1 MVVVWGNILSLLG
14 NVFAIAV
21 DILVFDAFFP
31 RNDNRKKRWS
41 YILLFCLIFTSLS
54 ILIGTKLGYTFKMLQ
69 EIALIYV
76 LCVFLYQSRWDRR
89 FFIVVTVYSVLFSY
103 SHWFESFCLYVG
115 NLDYEEYI
123 WNVPLYSVLFFVRG
137 FISLFVALII
147 KKYHH
152 PLHARTHASA
162 WVPLSAVFPVCTLLV
177 LRQEV
182 YTYPEEQ
189 RVWQICLL
197 ILDLVDIAALIL
209 LDYLE
214 ENAENREKLIAAN
227 ERAHVQDENIQALSQ
242 AYAGQRKMTHDF
254 RAKLSTLSELLESER
269 VDDAK
274 EFLSELNVRQSERI
288 LLVNSHNAAIDAVLN
303 QKGYIG
309 KKQGI
314 DMRFRVND
322 LSALKLPRVDVTIV
336 LGNLIDN
343 AMEACAGL
351 SEPNRWVSVQ
361 ILYSENML
369 SILIINPSNVV
380 QINDGHIPTTK
391 QDPLLHGFGIGNVK
405 DILEKYHAEYLFTY
419 DDGRF
424 IFSADWPDIAE
435 PPINTSILS

>member
-1 MVVVWGNILSLLG
+1 MVVIWGNILSFIG
-14 NVFAIAV
+14 NVVALAV
-21 DILVFDAFFP
+21 EVLVFDAFFP
-31 RNDNRKKRWS
+31 RNESRKKRWLC
-41 YILLFCLIFTSLS
+41 ILLWCVIATFLS
-54 ILIGTKLGYTFKMLQ
+54 VSVGTKFGYTLKMLQ
-69 EIALIYV
+69 EVALIY
-76 LCVFLYQSRWDRR
+76 LFCVFLYQSRWDRR
-89 FFIVVTVYSVLFSY
+89 LFIVVTVYSVLFSY
-103 SHWFESFCLYVG
+103 SHWFDELCMRISGFT
-115 NLDYEEYI
+115 YEEYI
-123 WNVPLYSVLFFVRG
+123 WNVPLYSIFFFLRCS
-137 FISLFVALII
+137 FILAFAFLIN
-147 KKYHH
+147 KYHQ
-152 PLHARTHASA
+152 PLRARIQPRA
-162 WVPLSAVFPVCTLLV
+162 WGPLSAFFPVCTLLV
-177 LRQEV
+177 LRQV
-182 YTYPEEQ
+182 YTYSEEQ

-197 ILDLVDIAALIL
+197 ILNLVDIAALIL

-254 RAKLSTLSELLESER
+254 RANLSTLSELLESER

-322 LSALKLPRVDVTIV
+322 LSALRLPRVDVTIV

-351 SEPNRWVSVQ
+351 SDPNRWVSIQ

-369 SILIINPSNVV
+369 SILIINPSNIV

-391 QDPLLHGFGIGNVK
+391 QDPSLHGFGIGNVK

-424 IFSADWPDIAE
+424 IFSADWLDIAE
-435 PPINTSILS
+435 PSVNTSILS

>member
-1 MVVVWGNILSLLG
+1 MIN
-14 NVFAIAV
+14 
-21 DILVFDAFFP
+21 
-31 RNDNRKKRWS
+31 
-41 YILLFCLIFTSLS
+41 
-54 ILIGTKLGYTFKMLQ
+54 
-69 EIALIYV
+69 
-76 LCVFLYQSRWDRR
+76 
-89 FFIVVTVYSVLFSY
+89 
-103 SHWFESFCLYVG
+103 
-115 NLDYEEYI
+115 
-123 WNVPLYSVLFFVRG
+123 
-137 FISLFVALII
+137 
-147 KKYHH
+147 
-152 PLHARTHASA
+152 
-162 WVPLSAVFPVCTLLV
+162 
-177 LRQEV
+177 
-182 YTYPEEQ
+182 EQ

-254 RAKLSTLSELLESER
+254 RANLSTLSELLESER

-322 LSALKLPRVDVTIV
+322 LSALRLPRVDVTIV

-343 AMEACAGL
+343 
-351 SEPNRWVSVQ
+351 
-361 ILYSENML
+361 
-369 SILIINPSNVV
+369 
-380 QINDGHIPTTK
+380 
-391 QDPLLHGFGIGNVK
+391 
-405 DILEKYHAEYLFTY
+405 
-419 DDGRF
+419 
-424 IFSADWPDIAE
+424 
-435 PPINTSILS
+435 

>member
-1 MVVVWGNILSLLG
+1 MVVIWGNILSFIG
-14 NVFAIAV
+14 NTVALAV
-21 DILVFDAFFP
+21 EVLVFDAFFP
-31 RNDNRKKRWS
+31 RNESRKKRWLC
-41 YILLFCLIFTSLS
+41 ILLCWVIATFLS
-54 ILIGTKLGYTFKMLQ
+54 VSVGTKFGYTLKMLQ
-69 EIALIYV
+69 EVALIY
-76 LCVFLYQSRWDRR
+76 LFCVFLYQSRWDRR
-89 FFIVVTVYSVLFSY
+89 LFIVVTVYSVLFSY
-103 SHWFESFCLYVG
+103 SHWFDEFCMYLGGFTYQDYV
-115 NLDYEEYI
+115 

-137 FISLFVALII
+137 FICLFAALII

-152 PLHARTHASA
+152 PLHARTHTSA
-162 WVPLSAVFPVCTLLV
+162 WIPLSAVFPVCTLLV
-177 LRQEV
+177 LRQV
-182 YTYPEEQ
+182 YSYPEEQ
-189 RVWQICLL
+189 HVWQICLL

-227 ERAHVQDENIQALSQ
+227 EGAHVQDENIQALSQ

-254 RAKLSTLSELLESER
+254 RANLSTLSELLESER
-269 VDDAK
+269 IDDAK
-274 EFLSELNVRQSERI
+274 AFLSELNVRQSERI

-309 KKQGI
+309 KKRGI

-343 AMEACAGL
+343 AMEACAAL
-351 SEPNRWVSVQ
+351 SESNRWVSIQ

-380 QINDGHIPTTK
+380 RINDDHIPTTK

-435 PPINTSILS
+435 PPVNTSILS